1 MVSFEDGGGWL
12 GERREEAN
20 VKHRQRDSECARLP
34 LGDGE
39 QTQDELVEDSFS
51 YLATAKAPDTIREM
65 EISML
70 GENKTHMI
78 QMAFCS
84 IVQHNQP
91 LLPVDDKLA
100 KLKKA

>member
-39 QTQDELVEDSFS
+39 QTQDELVEGYSLQILTTADSRDGFE
-51 YLATAKAPDTIREM
+51 RW

-70 GENKTHMI
+70 GKNKEFT
-78 QMAFCS
+78 QG
-84 IVQHNQP
+84 
-91 LLPVDDKLA
+91 
-100 KLKKA
+100 